1 MRRID
6 RILVVSTNSVQLH
19 FASLSMGRVMTQENI
34 HLGASVAPRATVE
47 ANPAFK
53 LLPLT
58 LTVFIGFLTVGLQLP
73 VLPLHLH
80 DTLGMGTLVIGL
92 VVGAQFAA
100 ALLSRAWAGNFAD
113 MRGGKRAVMVGLVTA
128 TVSAL
133 LYLLSLA
140 FLSTPVLSV
149 WLLLV
154 GRVLLAVGE
163 SLVVTGALGW
173 GIGRVGPQHAGKVMA
188 WNGIAMYGAFAL
200 GAPLSVALNSGWG
213 FMGAVVASV
222 FIPLLALAVVAGV
235 RAVAPTANQRTPFY
249 KMLGAVWVPGMGLA
263 FCSVGFGVVTAFI
276 ALLFAARDWGN
287 ASLAFTAFGL
297 AFIGAR
303 LLFGHLPDKIGGAR
317 VALVC
322 VVIEAVGLLFI
333 WSADTAIL
341 AYLGAALTGFGY
353 SLAFPGFGVEAVRRA
368 PPQAR
373 GLAMGAYVAFLDI
386 SLGITSPLAGVLASG
401 WGIEAVYLAGAI
413 AVALSFGVALMLLRG
428 REIQVQ
434 YKS

>member
-1 MRRID
+1 
-6 RILVVSTNSVQLH
+6 
-19 FASLSMGRVMTQENI
+19 MTQETL
-34 HLGASVAPRATVE
+34 HHGAAQAPQATVE
-47 ANPAFK
+47 ANPVLR

-58 LTVFIGFLTVGLQLP
+58 LTVFIGFLTIGLQLP
-73 VLPLHLH
+73 VLPLHVH

-113 MRGGKRAVMVGLVTA
+113 MRGGKRAVMAGLVTA
-128 TVSAL
+128 AVSAL
-133 LYLLSLA
+133 VYLLSLA
-140 FLSTPVLSV
+140 FVATPVLSV

-173 GIGRVGPQHAGKVMA
+173 GIGLVGPQHAGKVMA
-188 WNGIAMYGAFAL
+188 WNGIAMYGAYAL
-200 GAPLSVALNSGWG
+200 GAPLGVALNLGWG
-213 FMGAVVASV
+213 FMGIVVASM
-222 FIPLLALAVVAGV
+222 FIPLLALAVVASV
-235 RAVAPTANQRTPFY
+235 RAVAPTATRRTPFY
-249 KMLGAVWVPGMGLA
+249 TMLGAVWVPGMGLA

-303 LLFGHLPDKIGGAR
+303 LLFGHLPDRIGGAR

-322 VVIEAVGLLFI
+322 VVIEAVGLLLI
-333 WSADTAIL
+333 WDADTAFV
-341 AYLGAALTGFGY
+341 AYVGAAFTGFGY

-368 PPQAR
+368 PPQSR

-401 WGIEAVYLAGAI
+401 WGIEAVYLGAAV
-413 AVALSFGVALMLLRG
+413 AVALSFGVALMLLG
-428 REIQVQ
+428 SREIQVQ

>member
-1 MRRID
+1 
-6 RILVVSTNSVQLH
+6 
-19 FASLSMGRVMTQENI
+19 MTQETL
-34 HLGASVAPRATVE
+34 HHGAAQAPQATVE
-47 ANPAFK
+47 ANPVLR

-58 LTVFIGFLTVGLQLP
+58 LTVFIGFLTIGLQLP
-73 VLPLHLH
+73 VLPLHVH
-80 DTLGMGTLVIGL
+80 DTLGMGILVIGL

-113 MRGGKRAVMVGLVTA
+113 MRGGKRAVMAGLVTA
-128 TVSAL
+128 AVSAL
-133 LYLLSLA
+133 VYLLSLA
-140 FLSTPVLSV
+140 FVATPVLSV

-173 GIGRVGPQHAGKVMA
+173 GIGLVGPQHAGKVMA
-188 WNGIAMYGAFAL
+188 WNGIAMYGAYAL
-200 GAPLSVALNSGWG
+200 GAPLGVALNLGWG
-213 FMGAVVASV
+213 FMGIVVASM
-222 FIPLLALAVVAGV
+222 FIPLLALAVVASV
-235 RAVAPTANQRTPFY
+235 RAVAPTATRRTPFY
-249 KMLGAVWVPGMGLA
+249 TMLGAVWVPGMGLA

-303 LLFGHLPDKIGGAR
+303 LLFGHLPDRIGGAR

-322 VVIEAVGLLFI
+322 VVIEAVGLLLI
-333 WSADTAIL
+333 WDADTAFV
-341 AYLGAALTGFGY
+341 AYVGAAFTGFGY

-368 PPQAR
+368 PPQSR

-401 WGIEAVYLAGAI
+401 WGIEAVYLGAAV
-413 AVALSFGVALMLLRG
+413 AVALSFGVALMLLG
-428 REIQVQ
+428 SREIQVQ